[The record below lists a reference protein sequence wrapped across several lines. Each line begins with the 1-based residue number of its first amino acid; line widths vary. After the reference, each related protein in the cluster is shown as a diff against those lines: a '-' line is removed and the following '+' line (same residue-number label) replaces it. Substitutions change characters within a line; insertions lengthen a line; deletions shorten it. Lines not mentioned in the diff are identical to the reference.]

1 MRMKNIVTF
10 WIVFIMLAG
19 MHGYAQ
25 SQPDAKQVKNDMVK
39 LIEKIGDKD
48 AAIREKAVWALGD
61 TMSADAVEALTK
73 SLSDVE
79 WRVRMAAA
87 VGLGKIGDRKA
98 APKLLIATGDA
109 ESVVRTAAV
118 QALGHIG
125 DPETVEPLVKMLSD
139 EGSPRPSVVWALG
152 EIRDIRAVEPL
163 VKTLGDR
170 DPGVRSGAA
179 EALGKI
185 KDQRGV
191 EPLVKALRDRKEEVR
206 QNAAS
211 ALGKHMNT
219 DAVEPLIKLLADKN
233 PEVRAIAAIA
243 LAKLRDNKGLS
254 AVNDAFQKEEDVSV
268 RRAMDAALGSPDA
281 MQSLIDDLKG
291 HRWQKA
297 EFYLENMGELALA
310 TLKTTLATEKNQQA
324 KELLERIIVKV
335 SRE

>member
-1 MRMKNIVTF
+1 MKMKNIVTF
-10 WIVFIMLAG
+10 WIVFMMLVG

-25 SQPDAKQVKNDMVK
+25 SQPDGEQAKKDMNRLVRQ
-39 LIEKIGDKD
+39 LADKD
-48 AAIREKAVWALGD
+48 AAVREKAVWALGD
-61 TMSADAVEALTK
+61 TMSADAVEALSK

-79 WRVRMAAA
+79 WRVRMASAL
-87 VGLGKIGDRKA
+87 GLGKIGERKA
-98 APKLLIATGDA
+98 APLLVIAAGDA
-109 ESVVRTAAV
+109 EPAVRIAAV
-118 QALGHIG
+118 QALGYIG
-125 DPETVEPLVKMLSD
+125 DPETVEPLIKMLSN

-163 VKTLGDR
+163 VKMLGDR
-170 DPGVRSGAA
+170 DPSVRSGAA

-191 EPLVKALRDRKEEVR
+191 EPLVKALRDRKEDVR

-211 ALGKHMNT
+211 ALGKCKNT
-219 DAVEPLIKLLADKN
+219 DAVEPLIKLLGDKN
-233 PEVRAIAAIA
+233 PKVRAIAAIA

-254 AVNDAFQKEEDVSV
+254 AVNDAFQKEEDMSV

-281 MQSLIDDLKG
+281 VQSLIDDLKG
-291 HRWQKA
+291 HRWQEA

-310 TLKTTLATEKNQQA
+310 ALKAALATEKNQQA
-324 KELLERIIVKV
+324 KELLERIIIKV